1 MVFDVYQ
8 QPYIESNLR
17 KESNNNNKNNII
29 NQQDNNNN
37 TSLTNNNNNDKNVQH
52 INEEL
57 IKQLSM
63 FNSLLSELNNKTIT
77 HINNKNIIQPTT
89 TNNNDNSHKL
99 PKELEINELKITH
112 EQKEQFD
119 NFIKQTLTNL
129 NNI

>member
-1 MVFDVYQ
+1 MMFDIYQ

-17 KESNNNNKNNII
+17 KETNTNNKNNII

-37 TSLTNNNNNDKNVQH
+37 TSLTKNNNNDKNAQQV
-52 INEEL
+52 NEEL

-63 FNSLLSELNNKTIT
+63 FNSLISELNNKS
-77 HINNKNIIQPTT
+77 IIQPTN
-89 TNNNDNSHKL
+89 NNNDNSNKL

-112 EQKEQFD
+112 EQKEHFD